1 MDFKERLLTTMEH
14 QEPDRVPVM
23 GLIMDPTTVNLI
35 LNKKPTNIIPQLQK
49 PLLRNVIKGIMNND
63 RFFYKFYYNNTRNAM
78 EAALKLDF
86 DANWTIYSQM
96 KLKKDDKSDL
106 GMVWLDLAGR
116 VWELSTDHTG
126 NMMAGYTRGLLPD
139 KEKWIKWVLENEDS
153 YMKFLK
159 YAEKFHQDLVKEYSN
174 KIYPIGYAGSGP
186 FENSWQPIGFT
197 NFAKYIRKKP
207 RFIREIIQF
216 YTDFYIKYI
225 DAICKSGPKVIMGG
239 DDIGH
244 KTGPLMNPEKF
255 DELYGE
261 SYKRITDFVHKKN
274 KKIIWHTCGNIYD
287 FLEYLIEWGFD
298 GIITMEPTAGMD
310 LGKVREKVGH
320 RLVLVGNLDV
330 SYLLVNGTKQEIEH
344 AVKKAIK
351 DAAQGGGYILS
362 ACHSHPKVD
371 PIRLKWMVEFA
382 HKYGQYPIEIH

>member
-1 MDFKERLLTTMEH
+1 LDFKERILTTMEH

-35 LNKKPTNIIPQLQK
+35 LEKKPTNIIPQLQK
-49 PLLRNVIKGIMNND
+49 PVLKNIIKSFMNSN
-63 RFFYKFYYNNTRNAM
+63 RFFYRFYYKNMKNAM
-78 EAALKLDF
+78 EAALKLKF

-96 KLKKDDKSDL
+96 KLENDNQSDL
-106 GMVWLDLAGR
+106 GMVWHDLAGR

-126 NMMAGYTRGLLPD
+126 NMIAGYARGFLPT
-139 KEKWIKWVLENEDS
+139 EQKWNDWIESNHDS
-153 YMKFLK
+153 YKNFLK
-159 YAEKFHQDLVKEYSN
+159 YAEKFHKDLVKEYGD

-207 RFIREIIQF
+207 RFIQNVIEF
-216 YTDFYIKYI
+216 YTDFYIKYL
-225 DAICKSGPKVIMGG
+225 DVVCKSGPKIVMGG

-244 KTGPLMNPEKF
+244 KVGPLMNPETFNK
-255 DELYGE
+255 LYGE
-261 SYKRITDFVHKKN
+261 SYKKITDFIHKQH
-274 KKIIWHTCGNIYD
+274 KKIIWHTCGNIYE
-287 FLEYLIEWGFD
+287 FLDYFIEWGFD

-310 LGKVREKVGH
+310 LGKVRKQVGH
-320 RLVLVGNLDV
+320 ELVLVGNLDV
-330 SYLLVNGTKQEIEH
+330 SYLLVNGTKQEVEN

-351 DAAQGGGYILS
+351 DAAIGGSYILS

-371 PIRLKWMVEFA
+371 PLRLKWMVEAA
-382 HKYGQYPIEIH
+382 HKYGKYPIGI